1 MLWVSLV
8 CAGCM
13 DHGELFGLKTTS
25 KKCGGHM
32 AWCPCK
38 CMTSDWAPLLCHR
51 RIHGNTFYD
60 DTRVSRVSWCSLING
75 HIFQVAVTPGQFD
88 LHDRAARYYVRP
100 PDLAWFTLSE
110 WPCWMA
116 SPLSIPN
123 SGISPPG
130 FPYSFHILWHCHS
143 DKATPRFLQTIFIFL
158 AWLSAELSYLAM
170 LFILLL
176 TCTAGSMGQF
186 KNR

>member
-1 MLWVSLV
+1 MWWVSVV

-13 DHGELFGLKTTS
+13 DDGELFGLKTRS
-25 KKCGGHM
+25 KKCGGRIWHDIPAG
-32 AWCPCK
+32 AWPLTGLCCSVVF
-38 CMTSDWAPLLCHR
+38 SDQWA
-51 RIHGNTFYD
+51 RIPGYQFGLRD
-60 DTRVSRVSWCSLING
+60 
-75 HIFQVAVTPGQFD
+75 QV
-88 LHDRAARYYVRP
+88 ARYYVGP
-100 PDLAWFTLSE
+100 PNLAWFTLSE

-158 AWLSAELSYLAM
+158 AWLSAELSHLAM